1 MTRILASALLLLAC
15 GGGPLAAQI
24 RGVVSDS
31 VTRAAIVGAVITL
44 QDSAR
49 QTLARVVTNERG
61 EFVAPEGFRPRR
73 VRVVRMGFRPV
84 EVALDDRTFPI
95 ALQMHAIPTL
105 LEAVTVVSDSRCS
118 QRSDRRAAQAL
129 REQARAGLLS
139 AVVSRETRPGRFV
152 RLGFERDLTSRGQI
166 ERQTV
171 KIDSA
176 ARTGTWKA
184 ALSAQDFVR
193 NGFFL
198 ESGNDLVFYGPDA
211 DVLLDDAFASAYCF
225 HLRDRNR
232 DRPNQVGLAFVPASR
247 RNTRVDVDGTLWIDT
262 AQRKLVDIEFRYL
275 GHGGDLEAARAGG
288 HVVFWEMKNGV
299 TFVSRWGLRIPSFAS
314 DTNYG
319 RDGRPVIRRW
329 MHPREI
335 GGEVAS
341 VTWPE
346 GHAYQGDLGTLN
358 ARAVDARGVPVAGG
372 VVRLM
377 DTDYIAS
384 PDAQGFFEIFNL
396 LPGPYTATVVRPDL
410 MPLGV
415 ALPTALR
422 FVAQRDS
429 IVQRQ
434 MLVPEAA
441 PHVLPRCSGTPE
453 SAGPSPW
460 IVARVVDSLGAPV
473 PGAVWELRRHN
484 DVPEQRVTESR
495 ATPASGHI
503 HSCLRFE
510 RGDLVEVRAWR
521 PGHPPKVEFHRLV
534 HQPTTITITL
544 P

>member
-1 MTRILASALLLLAC
+1 M
-15 GGGPLAAQI
+15 
-24 RGVVSDS
+24 
-31 VTRAAIVGAVITL
+31 
-44 QDSAR
+44 
-49 QTLARVVTNERG
+49 VTNERG
-61 EFVAPEGFRPRR
+61 EFVAFEGLRPRHL
-73 VRVVRMGFRPV
+73 RVVRMGFRPL
-84 EVALDDRTFPI
+84 ELALEDHAFP
-95 ALQMHAIPTL
+95 LELRMRAIPTL
-105 LEAVTVVSDSRCS
+105 LDAVRVTGDARCP
-118 QRSDRRAAQAL
+118 RRPDRDMAFAL

-139 AVVSRETRPGRFV
+139 TVVARETRPGRFV
-152 RLGFERDLTSRGQI
+152 RLSFERDMTSRGQI
-166 ERQTV
+166 ERQVV

-184 ALSAQDFVR
+184 AMSARDFVR

-198 ESGNDLVFYGPDA
+198 ESGDDLVYYGPDA

-225 HLRDRNR
+225 HLRNRNPN
-232 DRPNQVGLAFVPASR
+232 RPNQVGLAFVPASR

-275 GHGGDLEAARAGG
+275 GPGSAFDAAGAGG

-299 TFVSRWGLRIPSFAS
+299 TFVSRWGLRIPSFAAETTYS
-314 DTNYG
+314 HDDQ
-319 RDGRPVIRRW
+319 RKIRRW

-358 ARAVDARGVPVAGG
+358 ARAVDAQGMPVAGG

-384 PDAQGFFEIFNL
+384 PDARGFFEIFNL
-396 LPGPYTATVVRPDL
+396 LPGPYTATIVRADQML
-410 MPLGV
+410 LGI

-429 IVQRQ
+429 VVQQQ
-434 MLVPEAA
+434 MLVPAA
-441 PHVLPRCSGTPE
+441 DSHVLERCTGSAE
-453 SAGPSPW
+453 SAGTTPW
-460 IVARVVDSLGAPV
+460 LVARVLDASGAPV
-473 PGAVWELRRHN
+473 ADAVWELRRHT
-484 DVPEQRVTESR
+484 DVPEHRVTESR
-495 ATPASGHI
+495 TTLPSGYL

-510 RGDLVEVRAWR
+510 RGDFIEVRVSR
-521 PGHPPKVEFHRLV
+521 PGQPPKVEFHRLTR
-534 HQPTTITITL
+534 QPTRVTITL